1 MIKKKFAFLLL
12 SLTVLIAPL
21 SMAVSAENEKP
32 TISVSSVSAD
42 AGDKV
47 SVDVSISG
55 NPGIC
60 CFILGLKYDTSRLKF
75 ESAELDGKVS
85 GMFEA
90 KERIVWVGDKDTDYN
105 GKYVTL
111 NFTVLKSAQTGKA
124 DITLTYSDG
133 DICNYNEEDVTFDV
147 VPGVVNVEKGG
158 DPSLAQDS
166 SSDGEKGIS
175 KDIVT
180 VAIVAVIIVIAV
192 AACAMAVIV
201 SKRKNGKDE

>member
-12 SLTVLIAPL
+12 SLAVLIAPL
-21 SMAVSAENEKP
+21 TMIVSAENEKP

-42 AGDKV
+42 AGDKI

-90 KERIVWVGDKDTDYN
+90 KERIVWVSDKDTDYN

-111 NFTVLKSAQTGKA
+111 NFTVLKSAQAGKA
-124 DITLTYSDG
+124 DIALTYSNG
-133 DICNYNEEDVTFDV
+133 DICNYDEEDVAFTV

-166 SSDGEKGIS
+166 SSDGDKGIS
-175 KDIVT
+175 KDVVTGIV
-180 VAIVAVIIVIAV
+180 VAVIIVIAI
-192 AACAMAVIV
+192 AACAMAIIV
-201 SKRKNGKDE
+201 SKKKNDKGE